1 MSKKYT
7 DKDLVDILTEV
18 EVEFKKHLTPESKET
33 KLAKSE
39 TAAIEA
45 SEYDAEDMAEM
56 EKMYKSMP
64 KTEAE
69 VHYKTLKKAM
79 FGDSATEVEV
89 KKSEV
94 KADEKVVE
102 EVKLLK
108 SENESVKAENDELK
122 KSLEKLTQIVA
133 KVFAP
138 KAGAPKQKA
147 ITSMEVVKKSEEETK
162 VEAKDFSKISRD
174 EINKSLTAKIR
185 SGKIEKNDK
194 DAINNFIINNGSIEL
209 IKHLL

>member
-7 DKDLVDILTEV
+7 DKDLVDILAEV

-39 TAAIEA
+39 TVQSEA
-45 SEYDAEDMAEM
+45 LEYDDEDMAEM
-56 EKMYKSMP
+56 EKMYKSMN

-69 VHYKTLKKAM
+69 AHYKTLKKAM
-79 FGDSATEVEV
+79 FGEVESEV
-89 KKSEV
+89 ISKSEI
-94 KADEKVVE
+94 KADEKSVE
-102 EVKLLK
+102 EVKILK
-108 SENESVKAENDELK
+108 SENESVKAENEDLK

-133 KVFAP
+133 KVFG
-138 KAGAPKQKA
+138 KKSEAPKQKA
-147 ITSMEVVKKSEEETK
+147 ITSMEVVKKTEEDTK
-162 VEAKDFSKISRD
+162 VDSKDFSKISKE
-174 EINKSLTAKIR
+174 EINKTLTAKIR

-194 DAINNFIINNGSIEL
+194 EAINNFIINNGSIEL